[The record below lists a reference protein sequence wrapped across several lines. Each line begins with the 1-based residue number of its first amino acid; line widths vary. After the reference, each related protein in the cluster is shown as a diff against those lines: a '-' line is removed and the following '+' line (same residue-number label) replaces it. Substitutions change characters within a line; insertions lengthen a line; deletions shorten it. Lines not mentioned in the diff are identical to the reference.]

1 MKNITIYILLLLP
14 VFAFSQTHDELYSR
28 YRSAIEKGNF
38 KKAEK
43 ELKKIAIIENDNFI
57 KLLTFGHFYS
67 EQGELDSAKRCLEG
81 AINYFKYS
89 PISFSDGNFKS
100 RKDSL
105 YNVAIGIYDFIIE
118 KEPTGINY
126 CNRAIFKK
134 DIGRFDDALID
145 FNKAIELDPKD
156 YLNHYNLALNFSK
169 QNIIDSALAHYD
181 LAIKY
186 NPDYGS
192 SYLNK
197 GFIYLKIDSIS
208 LAISE
213 FERALDV
220 QKDTKGISYT
230 KNNLGYSYYKLGE
243 LKKAQFWIEESL
255 KMNPLNSYAFKNLAL
270 IQIANKDFQAAC
282 KSINEAIELGFVNQ
296 FGEEILEMKKQHCVN

>member
-1 MKNITIYILLLLP
+1 MIL
-14 VFAFSQTHDELYSR
+14 VSQSREELYDK
-28 YRSAIEKGNF
+28 YRNAIKAGNF

-43 ELKKIAIIENDNFI
+43 ELQKIADIENDNFI
-57 KLLTFGHFYS
+57 KLLTYGHFYS
-67 EQGELDSAKRCLEG
+67 EKGDLDSTKRFLEG
-81 AINYFKYS
+81 AINYYKYS
-89 PISFSDGNFKS
+89 PISHSDGAFLS

-118 KEPTGINY
+118 NEPNAVNY

-145 FNKAIELDPKD
+145 FYKAIELDPKE
-156 YLNHYNLALNFSK
+156 YLNHYNLALNYGELNK
-169 QNIIDSALAHYD
+169 IDSALTHYD

-197 GFIYLKIDSIS
+197 GFIYLEIDSIS
-208 LAISE
+208 LAVSE

-220 QKDTKGISYT
+220 LKETKGISYT
-230 KNNLGYSYYKLGE
+230 KNNLGYCYFKLGE
-243 LKKAQFWIEESL
+243 INKAQFWIEESI
-255 KMNPLNSYAFKNLAL
+255 KMNPINSYAHKNLAL
-270 IQIANKDFQAAC
+270 VYIENKDFLKAC
-282 KSINEAIELGFVNQ
+282 RSINKAIELGFVNQ
-296 FGEEILEMKKQHCVN
+296 YGDEILEMRKQYCEN